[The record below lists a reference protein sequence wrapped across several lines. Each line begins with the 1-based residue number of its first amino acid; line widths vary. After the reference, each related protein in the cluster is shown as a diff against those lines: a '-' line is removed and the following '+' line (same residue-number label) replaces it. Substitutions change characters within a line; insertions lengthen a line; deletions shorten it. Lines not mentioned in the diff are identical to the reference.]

1 LCPAVARTSS
11 DTAAQLEATVPKPL
25 SEQERRVLDY
35 IVEYLRSNTYQPS
48 VREIGR
54 EFSIKSTK
62 TVSELLQAL
71 ANKGWIER
79 DPSRSRGVR
88 VLGMERSPGTVSLP
102 LLHGGD
108 AAEPAGYLELD
119 RRLLSSETA
128 FIIPLAEDPPAS
140 EGLRRGDLL
149 LIDRITP
156 ADVATGDILAIRNG
170 EAVHVRRCERAEGDT
185 VLLAA
190 AVAGEPPLSVS
201 RDQMLPALVGR
212 VCSVVRRLR
221 PVAAHATVAVSPTAG

>member
-1 LCPAVARTSS
+1 
-11 DTAAQLEATVPKPL
+11 VPKPL

-54 EFSIKSTK
+54 QFSIKSTK
-62 TVSELLQAL
+62 TVSELLQSL

-102 LLHGGD
+102 LLNGGD
-108 AAEPAGYLELD
+108 AAEPAGYLEFD
-119 RRLLSSETA
+119 RRLLSTETA
-128 FIIPLAEDPPAS
+128 FII
-140 EGLRRGDLL
+140 
-149 LIDRITP
+149 TP
-156 ADVATGDILAIRNG
+156 ADVTTGDILAIRTG
-170 EAVHVRRCERAEGDT
+170 EAMHVRRCVRAENDT
-185 VLLAA
+185 VVLAA
-190 AVAGEPPLSVS
+190 AVAGEAPLSVS
-201 RDQMLPALVGR
+201 RDQMLPALLGR
-212 VCSVVRRLR
+212 VGSVVRRLR